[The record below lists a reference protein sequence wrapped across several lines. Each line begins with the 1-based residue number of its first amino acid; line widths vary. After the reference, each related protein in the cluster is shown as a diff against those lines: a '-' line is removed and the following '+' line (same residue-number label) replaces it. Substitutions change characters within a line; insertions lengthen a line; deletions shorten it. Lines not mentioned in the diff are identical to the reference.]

1 MTDFRAWES
10 YAARLGPLGRFF
22 EWLDSLPHPAVVLEI
37 AQTHVAAAQWDA
49 QGRKLEGHAIEEIPA
64 GAIQPSAVE
73 TNIANADAVQAALAM
88 VLNRLGA
95 TSGNVALLVPDPVV
109 RVFILPF
116 DSFPRREEDAIPML
130 RFRLKK
136 SVPFDVEE
144 TVVSFMRQNG
154 KDGGAEVVT
163 ALARQRVLRE
173 YEALAEGAG
182 LSPGVI
188 LSSSLA
194 SLPLLDAKGA
204 TMMVRISGRHLTT
217 VIVHGQT
224 LCVYRSSE
232 MASAIATLP
241 LPSVLQSISQ
251 SPLQALMDEIFPAV
265 AYYQD
270 TWNGNLERVRLAGFG
285 TREVE
290 MREMLTRELSCGV
303 LALGEGADGIVLPEQ
318 AAGLL
323 NQNLEGLV
331 GWGLERRV

>member
-1 MTDFRAWES
+1 LTDFRAWET
-10 YAARLGPLGRFF
+10 YAAKLGPLSRFF

-37 AQTHVAAAQWDA
+37 AQTHVAAARWDA
-49 QGRKLEGHAIEEIPA
+49 HGRKLEAHAVEAIPE

-73 TNIANADAVQAALAM
+73 ANIVHAGAVQSALKV
-88 VLNRLGA
+88 VLGRLGA
-95 TSGNVALLVPDPVV
+95 ASGDVALLVPDPVV

-116 DSFPRREEDAIPML
+116 DTFPRRPEEAIPML

-144 TVVSFMRQNG
+144 TVVSFMRQTG
-154 KDGGAEVVT
+154 KDGGLEVVA
-163 ALARQRVLRE
+163 ALSRQRVLRE
-173 YEALAEGAG
+173 YEALAEAVG
-182 LSPGVI
+182 LAPGVI

-194 SLPLLDAKGA
+194 SLPLLDAQGA
-204 TMMVRISGRHLTT
+204 TLLVRISGRHLTT

-232 MASAIATLP
+232 MAASMASLTLP
-241 LPSVLQSISQ
+241 PTMESPIQ
-251 SPLQALMDEIFPAV
+251 SPLQSMMDEIFPAV

-285 TREVE
+285 PREAE

-303 LALGEGADGIVLPEQ
+303 LAIGEGADGLVLPEQ

-323 NQNLEGLV
+323 AQNLEGLV
-331 GWGLERRV
+331 GWGLERRI

>member
-1 MTDFRAWES
+1 LTDFSRVGKLCRKAG
-10 YAARLGPLGRFF
+10 AAGPFF

-182 LSPGVI
+182 LSPGSDPKFI
-188 LSSSLA
+188 
-194 SLPLLDAKGA
+194 P
-204 TMMVRISGRHLTT
+204 RI
-217 VIVHGQT
+217 
-224 LCVYRSSE
+224 
-232 MASAIATLP
+232 AAIA
-241 LPSVLQSISQ
+241 
-251 SPLQALMDEIFPAV
+251 
-265 AYYQD
+265 
-270 TWNGNLERVRLAGFG
+270 
-285 TREVE
+285 
-290 MREMLTRELSCGV
+290 
-303 LALGEGADGIVLPEQ
+303 
-318 AAGLL
+318 
-323 NQNLEGLV
+323 
-331 GWGLERRV
+331 

>member
-1 MTDFRAWES
+1 LTDFRAWENF
-10 YAARLGPLGRFF
+10 ATRLGPLSQLF
-22 EWLDSLPHPAVVLEI
+22 EWLDSLPHPSVVVEI
-37 AQTHVAAAQWDA
+37 AQNHVAAARWDA
-49 QGRKLEGHAIEEIPA
+49 QGRKLEGHAIEEIPV

-73 TNIANADAVQAALAM
+73 GNVANADAVRAALSV
-88 VLNRLGA
+88 VLGRLG
-95 TSGNVALLVPDPVV
+95 GGWGDVALLVPDPVV

-116 DSFPRREEDAIPML
+116 ENFPRRAEEAIPML

-144 TVVSFMRQNG
+144 TVVSSMRQIG
-154 KDGGAEVVT
+154 KDGGLEVVA

-173 YEALAEGAG
+173 YEFLAETAG
-182 LSPGVI
+182 LAPGVI

-194 SLPLLDAKGA
+194 SLPLLDAQGA
-204 TMMVRISGRHLTT
+204 TLMVRVSGRHLTT

-232 MASAIATLP
+232 MASSVASLP
-241 LPSVLQSISQ
+241 LPPPIGSSLQ
-251 SPLQALMDEIFPAV
+251 SPLQPMMDEIFPAV

-285 TREVE
+285 SREAE
-290 MREMLTRELSCGV
+290 MREMLKRELNCGV
-303 LALGEGADGIVLPEQ
+303 LALGEGADGLVLPEQ
-318 AAGLL
+318 ASGLL
-323 NQNLEGLV
+323 SQNLEGLV

>member
-1 MTDFRAWES
+1 LTDFRAWET
-10 YAARLGPLGRFF
+10 YAARLGPLGRLF

-37 AQTHVAAAQWDA
+37 AQTHVAAARWDP
-49 QGRKLEGHAIEEIPA
+49 QGRKLESHAIEAIPG
-64 GAIQPSAVE
+64 GAVQPSAVE
-73 TNIANADAVQAALAM
+73 VNIANADAVQAALRV
-88 VLNRLGA
+88 VLGRLGA
-95 TSGNVALLVPDPVV
+95 ASGDVALLVPDPVV
-109 RVFILPF
+109 RVFILAF
-116 DSFPRREEDAIPML
+116 DSFPRRAEDAIPML

-144 TVVSFMRQNG
+144 TVVSSIRQTG
-154 KDGGAEVVT
+154 KDSGLEVVA

-173 YEALAEGAG
+173 YETLAEAAG
-182 LSPGVI
+182 LAPGVI

-204 TMMVRISGRHLTT
+204 TLLVRSSGRHLTT

-224 LCVYRSSE
+224 LCVYRSTE
-232 MASAIATLP
+232 MAAGAASLP
-241 LPSVLQSISQ
+241 LQS
-251 SPLQALMDEIFPAV
+251 LMDEIFPAV

-270 TWNGNLERVRLAGFG
+270 TWNGALERVRLAGFG
-285 TREVE
+285 PREAE

-303 LALGEGADGIVLPEQ
+303 LALGEGADGLVLPEQ

-323 NQNLEGLV
+323 AQNLEGLV